1 MGRYRRKREAK
12 ARRRPWEFSKKL
24 AAWAVLV
31 ATAAAVASYVLAF
44 RDQQTASDVTTTIF
58 TACIGYLVSYAAKSA
73 TEKISRNRHGL
84 DADGNPI
91 GGAGTGE
98 NTKTT
103 TTNKTANIKAATAD
117 RGTFTSA
124 VQTTKWNTESTYR
137 TGRGTFPCPFKH
149 V

>member
-1 MGRYRRKREAK
+1 MGKYKAKRASK
-12 ARRRPWEFSKKL
+12 PRRRPWEFSKKL

-31 ATAAAVASYVLAF
+31 ATLAAVASYVLAF

-91 GGAGTGE
+91 THPEAGTE
-98 NTKTT
+98 TT
-103 TTNKTANIKAATAD
+103 TPTSTNEEAK
-117 RGTFTSA
+117 G
-124 VQTTKWNTESTYR
+124 
-137 TGRGTFPCPFKH
+137 
-149 V
+149 

>member
-31 ATAAAVASYVLAF
+31 ATAA
-44 RDQQTASDVTTTIF
+44 F

-91 GGAGTGE
+91 GGAGAGQY
-98 NTKTT
+98 TT
-103 TTNKTANIKAATAD
+103 TTTDKEAK
-117 RGTFTSA
+117 G
-124 VQTTKWNTESTYR
+124 
-137 TGRGTFPCPFKH
+137 
-149 V
+149 